1 VPAIAGNS
9 PGAKATPVYHRP
21 VRLQTNEQAWEGLHM
36 TILSEIQKWAE
47 KLPSWQQHAVA
58 VLYQRQTPTA
68 DDLEDI
74 LALLQDSKGIPDL
87 IGREAR
93 KLTKE
98 QVAAPQ
104 VGQPVVQLTAIKN
117 LQYVNALAPGK
128 TLTLAPTGLT
138 NIYGDNGVGKSGYTR
153 VLKKACRAR
162 DQSEQ
167 IRPNAYKHPVLAE
180 AATAGFDALVDGEA
194 FEYQWTDGKASP
206 AELSSIAI
214 FDSRCA
220 RAYVDNQGEFSYV
233 PYGLDILEGLARVCT
248 WLKDRIQHE
257 QRAAVPNTTPF
268 LKLAAGSTQAGVLA
282 KGLSAKTRK
291 EDIERLATLSEQDL
305 SQLES
310 LTNTLGEAD
319 PKRRSADLRLKATR
333 VDALVQR
340 IDASLAIVAQPK
352 IDSLRTLVDKSNQA
366 KGVAQVV
373 AQRFKAMDT
382 LEGTGDDSWIEMF
395 RAARQFCVTSHVTVQ
410 AFPRLTNE
418 ARCPLCQ
425 NPVDK
430 AGAARLIAFD
440 EFIEGQATKTA
451 EKARNDAATAF
462 TTIVN
467 ATLDLSFDETLAHD
481 LDANPELVTVCV
493 AFQQALRDRRDSVRE
508 AANPTSATTWDQ
520 VPSLPTSPRDSLTQV
535 ASGWRDT
542 ALKLDQS
549 QEAAVRAKMEK
560 DLAELQARRLLSDLK
575 AVALETVDRFI
586 LGAKLA
592 ECLTAT
598 STTAISRKSTEL
610 TSTMATEEVA
620 AALSEELRALG
631 VNGISVAMQPSSTRA
646 KTTFKLVLK
655 SESGAV
661 PQDILSEGEQR
672 AIAIA
677 VFLAEVKLG
686 KGKGGIVFD
695 DPVSS
700 LDHARRERV
709 ARRIAAEAQ
718 ERQVVVFTHD
728 IFFLNV
734 LMFESAALGLT
745 PKALTLNQ
753 TPEGYGVAEDALPF
767 AGATVSQRVGMLRN
781 KQVECSKRHKAG
793 DQAGYRL
800 LTRDLYNDLRM
811 TWERGVEEVLFHE
824 VVLRFRKGVET
835 TRLKKVTVEP
845 EDVTAITAGMSRCSN
860 YTGHDGAQVANV
872 APPSPEEMNAD
883 ITALDVWRKSVIAR
897 REKTR

>member
-1 VPAIAGNS
+1 
-9 PGAKATPVYHRP
+9 
-21 VRLQTNEQAWEGLHM
+21 M

-47 KLPSWQQHAVA
+47 KQPAWQQHAVA
-58 VLYQRQTPTA
+58 VLYERPTPTA

-87 IGREAR
+87 LGREAR
-93 KLTKE
+93 TLTKE
-98 QVAAPQ
+98 QVAVPQ
-104 VGQPVVQLTAIKN
+104 ASQSVVQLAAIKN
-117 LQYVNALAPGK
+117 LQCVNALAPGK
-128 TLTLAPTGLT
+128 TLPLSPTGLT
-138 NIYGDNGVGKSGYTR
+138 NIYGDNGAGKSGYTR

-167 IRPNAYKHPVLAE
+167 IRPNAYKNPVLAA
-180 AATAGFDALVDGEA
+180 AATATFDALVDGEA
-194 FEYQWTDGKASP
+194 AQYEWTDGKASP

-220 RAYVDNQGEFSYV
+220 RAYVDNQGDFSYV
-233 PYGLDILEGLARVCT
+233 PYGLDILEGLAKVCA
-248 WLKDRIQHE
+248 WLKERIQQE
-257 QRAAVPNTTPF
+257 QRVARPNTEPF
-268 LKLAAGSTQAGVLA
+268 LKLAGSPTLAGALA

-291 EDIERLATLSEQDL
+291 EDIERLATLSEQDQA
-305 SQLES
+305 QLEILS
-310 LTNTLGEAD
+310 KTLGEAD
-319 PKRRSADLRLKATR
+319 PKRRAADLRLKAGR

-340 IDASLAIVAQPK
+340 LDSALTIVSQAK
-352 IDSLRTLVDKSNQA
+352 LDELRTLVDKSNQA

-373 AQRFKAMDT
+373 AQRFREMDT
-382 LEGTGDDSWIEMF
+382 LEGTGNDPWLEMF
-395 RAARQFCVTSHVTVQ
+395 KAARQFCATSHAVQ
-410 AFPRLTNE
+410 AFPHLASD

-425 NPVDK
+425 NPVGE
-430 AGAARLIAFD
+430 AGAARLLAFD
-440 EFIEGQATKTA
+440 EFIEGEATKA
-451 EKARNDAATAF
+451 ADKARKEAGTAF
-462 TTIVN
+462 KAVVD
-467 ATLDLSFDETLAHD
+467 AQLDLNFDETLVHD
-481 LDANPELVTVCV
+481 LDANPELVAACTL
-493 AFQQALRDRRDSVRE
+493 FQQVLRERRDAVRQ
-508 AANPTSATTWDQ
+508 AATPASETTWDQ
-520 VPSLPTSPRDSLTQV
+520 VPTLQISPRDTLVEV
-535 ASGWRDT
+535 AAGWRDA

-549 QEAAVRAKMEK
+549 QDATARAKMEK
-560 DLAELQARRLLSDLK
+560 DLAELQARHQLSDLK
-575 AVALETVDRFI
+575 AVALETVDRFV
-586 LGAKLA
+586 LSAKLA
-592 ECLTAT
+592 ECLAAT

-620 AALSEELRALG
+620 AALSEELLALG
-631 VNGISVAMQPSSTRA
+631 VSGISVAMQPSSTRA

-677 VFLAEVKLG
+677 SFLAEVKLS

-734 LMFESAALGLT
+734 LMFEASALGLA

-753 TPEGYGVAEDALPF
+753 TPEGFGVAEETLPF
-767 AGATVSQRVGMLRN
+767 AGANVSQRVGMLRN
-781 KQVECSKRHKAG
+781 KQVECARRYKAG

-800 LTRDLYNDLRM
+800 LARDLYNDLRM

-835 TRLKKVTVEP
+835 NRLKKVTVEP
-845 EDVTAITAGMSRCSN
+845 EDVTAITAGMSKCSN
-860 YTGHDGAQVANV
+860 YTGHDGAQEANV
-872 APPSPEEMNAD
+872 APPSPDEMAAD
-883 ITALDVWRKSVIAR
+883 INALEAWRKSVVAR
-897 REKTR
+897 RELKR